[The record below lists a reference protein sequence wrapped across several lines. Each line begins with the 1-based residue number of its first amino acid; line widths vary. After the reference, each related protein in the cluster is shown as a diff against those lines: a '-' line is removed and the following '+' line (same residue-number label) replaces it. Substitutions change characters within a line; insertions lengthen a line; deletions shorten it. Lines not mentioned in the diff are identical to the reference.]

1 MIRVKGKPFD
11 DETRLLAAVVLQLGG
26 IVEVD
31 IQSIADVEELKISPQ
46 REGTVI
52 ISTDKEGQ
60 DDENSG

>member
-1 MIRVKGKPFD
+1 MTRVKNKPFD

-31 IQSIADVEELKISPQ
+31 IQSIAAVEELTISPQ

-52 ISTDKEGQ
+52 ISIDREGQ
-60 DDENSG
+60 GDENSG